1 MPGGSIEPERSPPS
15 ATSDIGGEEKDGFRD
30 LLRLRD
36 AFHWYARDEVSLV
49 FGSAREPV
57 QHAGLDRSRSDDIDA
72 HPGLGKLKS
81 CCLGKTFHRMLAGNI
96 ESRAGCT
103 CSVVSTGNVDDA
115 PAALREHHS

>member
-15 ATSDIGGEEKDGFRD
+15 AASDIGGEEEDGFRD

-57 QHAGLDRSRSDDIDA
+57 QHAGLDRSRSADIDA
-72 HPGLGKLKS
+72 Y
-81 CCLGKTFHRMLAGNI
+81 AGP
-96 ESRAGCT
+96 R
-103 CSVVSTGNVDDA
+103 
-115 PAALREHHS
+115 R